1 MKRSSFFGFVLAGLV
16 LQGAVSVL
24 AQSSSAINVV
34 FIGDSITAG
43 AKITEKAA
51 AEIKK
56 LKPASE
62 VYFSN
67 QGHGGATTLDFLPP
81 ATKYF
86 VQIPLEAQKLSASH
100 PGQLVFPIM
109 LGTNDSANKGP
120 KGSPVAAGD
129 YHDNLKKIIDQLLAE
144 FPEARFVLH
153 HPIWYSPNTHNSS
166 DYEGDPAANRLK
178 SYFPALEAL
187 VKEYA
192 TAKPGHV
199 FLGDVEG
206 YDYFAAHHKAELKEE
221 NGKSGIFYLH
231 PNEAGAQSLA
241 RFWAAAIAK
250 VVP

>member
-1 MKRSSFFGFVLAGLV
+1 MKRLSLFTLAFAGFVFTAFSQMPAPL
-16 LQGAVSVL
+16 
-24 AQSSSAINVV
+24 NVV

-51 AEIKK
+51 AELKK
-56 LKPASE
+56 LRPEAD
-62 VYFSN
+62 VYYSN
-67 QGHGGATTLDFLPP
+67 QGHSGATTLDFLPP

-86 VQIPLEAQKLSASH
+86 AQIPPEAKKLIASH
-100 PGQLVFPIM
+100 PGQLVFPVM

-144 FPEARFVLH
+144 FPDAKFVLH

-166 DYEGDPAANRLK
+166 DYEGDSAANRLK

-187 VKEYA
+187 VTEYQA
-192 TAKPGHV
+192 SKPGHV

-206 YDYFAAHHKAELKEE
+206 YDYFAAHHKTELKEE
-221 NGKSGIFYLH
+221 NGKNGIFYLH
-231 PNEAGAQSLA
+231 PNEAGALSLA
-241 RFWAAAIAK
+241 KFWAAAITK
-250 VVP
+250 VVAH

>member
-1 MKRSSFFGFVLAGLV
+1 MKRLSLFTLAFSGFVFTAFSQTPAPL
-16 LQGAVSVL
+16 
-24 AQSSSAINVV
+24 NVV

-51 AEIKK
+51 AELKK
-56 LKPASE
+56 LRPEAE
-62 VYFSN
+62 VYYSN
-67 QGHGGATTLDFLPP
+67 QGHNGATTLDFLPP

-86 VQIPLEAQKLSASH
+86 AQIPLEAKKLTASH
-100 PGQLVFPIM
+100 PGPLVFPVM

-129 YHDNLKKIIDQLLAE
+129 YHDNLKKIIDQLLVE
-144 FPEARFVLH
+144 FTDAKVVLH

-166 DYEGDPAANRLK
+166 DYEGDSAANRLK

-187 VKEYA
+187 VTEYQA
-192 TAKPGHV
+192 SKPGHV

-206 YDYFAAHHKAELKEE
+206 YDYFAAHHKTELKEE

-241 RFWAAAIAK
+241 KFWAAAITK
-250 VVP
+250 VVGH